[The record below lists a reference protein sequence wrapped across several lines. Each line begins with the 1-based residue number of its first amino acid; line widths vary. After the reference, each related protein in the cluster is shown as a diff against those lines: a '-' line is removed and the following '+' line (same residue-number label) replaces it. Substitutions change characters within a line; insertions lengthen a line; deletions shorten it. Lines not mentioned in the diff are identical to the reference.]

1 MKNAKLDK
9 PNMFVKKFLLSFDWF
24 VVKILK
30 FFADTCL
37 KIFVTVRNKEI
48 WPFLSNFIAETNK
61 RVAIYHQVHL

>member
-1 MKNAKLDK
+1 MSTRMKNAKLDK
-9 PNMFVKKFLLSFDWF
+9 PNMFVKKFLLPFDWL

-48 WPFLSNFIAETNK
+48 L
-61 RVAIYHQVHL
+61 

>member
-1 MKNAKLDK
+1 MSTRMKNAKLDK
-9 PNMFVKKFLLSFDWF
+9 PNMFVKKFLLPFDRF

-48 WPFLSNFIAETNK
+48 MANMAVF
-61 RVAIYHQVHL
+61 V